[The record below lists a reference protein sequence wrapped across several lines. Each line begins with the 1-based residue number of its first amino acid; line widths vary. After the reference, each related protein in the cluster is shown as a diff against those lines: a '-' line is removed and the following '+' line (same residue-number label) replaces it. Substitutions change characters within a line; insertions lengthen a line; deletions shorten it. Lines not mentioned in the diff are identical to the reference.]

1 MDLFTNSSAS
11 SLGDRDTRGPADAFR
26 RTQGILSKRAAAAAA
41 TPVAA
46 DESQPDVVSGPPNKA
61 LLDAILEQ
69 LDDDKAED
77 VVTVDMSGKSAMC
90 DYLVIASGRSQRQV
104 AAMAE
109 HLRER
114 MKPMLP
120 VAPPIEG
127 LPQGD
132 WVLVDAGDVIAH
144 IFRPE
149 VRAFYRLERMWG
161 LETPGAQTDAAGDAV
176 EDDLDMEPRSAMDV
190 EDE

>member
-1 MDLFTNSSAS
+1 MSE
-11 SLGDRDTRGPADAFR
+11 
-26 RTQGILSKRAAAAAA
+26 RATPA
-41 TPVAA
+41 TPVAN
-46 DESQPDVVSGPPNKA
+46 DEAEPDVVSGAPNKA

-69 LDDDKAED
+69 LDDDKAEN
-77 VVTVDMSGKSAMC
+77 VVTVEMSGKSSMC

-104 AAMAE
+104 GAIAE

-114 MKPMLP
+114 LKPMLP

-149 VRAFYRLERMWG
+149 VRTFYRLERMWG
-161 LETPGAQTDAAGDAV
+161 LDTPGDMSGGTGDPDADALMA
-176 EDDLDMEPRSAMDV
+176 DRPSA